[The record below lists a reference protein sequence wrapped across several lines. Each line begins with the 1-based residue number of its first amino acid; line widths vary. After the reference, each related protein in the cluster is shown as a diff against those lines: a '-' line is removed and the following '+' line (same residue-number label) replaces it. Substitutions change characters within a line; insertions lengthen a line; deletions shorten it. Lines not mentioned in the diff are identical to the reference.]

1 MDIFTA
7 RQELEEQFERQRG
20 RAWPYYLDRYE
31 DADLSRARLL
41 LGQMRVRGERA
52 IWTSDLKKAAT
63 KKKSKAKKVSK
74 VLKGEKK
81 WIEDQQKISERG
93 QRRRP
98 GEERIQVVGQPY
110 VNPAGAVAEDPE
122 ITRARMRQQDQ
133 HHQNLIVERQ
143 ADRAARGARENQEIL
158 EAQAQ
163 RADAYRIHQDRQA
176 IEGQRMFADVMIAHG
191 AQAAARDVAG
201 AQAHGQQ
208 QVAAEQRRQ
217 AGDVAQIAADR
228 DVARFNANLVERRDN
243 LVGDRARQAAE
254 LQQLQERIGQE
265 NRERDAERVHAIALT
280 AREFQDRARQHEG
293 ELRARGLDADTEQ
306 IRIREAAQTDRERDA
321 NQHRREEAVI
331 QGQRA
336 QAAERDARTEQLI
349 HEMQAQNR
357 QLTEHILNL
366 PEPIPERQGMAPA
379 DREFIERTLHGAGQ
393 AVDRRIGESEERMR
407 DEMRQ
412 HFDRTGAPPAR
423 QEQVE
428 EQLPHDLR
436 PLPVGGGQHNELGR
450 TSLRQSRTPQQV
462 RDAEE
467 EAERLLLEE
476 AGGQAPL
483 SVPLLPYHTPEP
495 DQPAHQ
501 DIALSPT
508 PPADA
513 PRERQ
518 WGDPASPP
526 ATPRASPRASP
537 RLSPLPPVIQTRPQT
552 GSAEEELARL
562 LEVPSPLAAR
572 QPQPTVR
579 ETQQALQEQG
589 LELGL
594 PDVPEQ
600 EARPSEP
607 ELLPLEPAEGPEPGV
622 LERIYQGAQELVRDE
637 TAEEALERVEQEA
650 EERLVQAPLQPVVP
664 GQQHGGVL
672 QTPGGEPIRGL
683 GEEIPVQPVEGG
695 EYQQVGGAEHQAE
708 PSPRRPARVE
718 EVAEQRDVAEGL
730 QPGAGPV
737 EDVAEEEEEVT
748 EPLARGG
755 PKHRESTRL
764 WTSSDVNSEL
774 GLMAAERG
782 RPAGGSR
789 EQKYRVVNNTSKE
802 IYNLQPG
809 EGAWVEGAGIYQ
821 GEPSLRIR
829 SGRGDRGVSRILF
842 KRMDKLVAD
851 GTLIFEKH

>member
-265 NRERDAERVHAIALT
+265 NRERDAERVQAIELT

-366 PEPIPERQGMAPA
+366 HEPIPEMQGMAPA
-379 DREFIERTLHGAGQ
+379 DREFIERTLHWAGQ

-518 WGDPASPP
+518 WGDPPTPP
-526 ATPRASPRASP
+526 ATPRASP

>member
-1 MDIFTA
+1 M
-7 RQELEEQFERQRG
+7 
-20 RAWPYYLDRYE
+20 
-31 DADLSRARLL
+31 
-41 LGQMRVRGERA
+41 
-52 IWTSDLKKAAT
+52 
-63 KKKSKAKKVSK
+63 
-74 VLKGEKK
+74 
-81 WIEDQQKISERG
+81 
-93 QRRRP
+93 
-98 GEERIQVVGQPY
+98 
-110 VNPAGAVAEDPE
+110 
-122 ITRARMRQQDQ
+122 
-133 HHQNLIVERQ
+133 
-143 ADRAARGARENQEIL
+143 
-158 EAQAQ
+158 
-163 RADAYRIHQDRQA
+163 
-176 IEGQRMFADVMIAHG
+176 
-191 AQAAARDVAG
+191 
-201 AQAHGQQ
+201 
-208 QVAAEQRRQ
+208 
-217 AGDVAQIAADR
+217 
-228 DVARFNANLVERRDN
+228 
-243 LVGDRARQAAE
+243 
-254 LQQLQERIGQE
+254 
-265 NRERDAERVHAIALT
+265 
-280 AREFQDRARQHEG
+280 
-293 ELRARGLDADTEQ
+293 
-306 IRIREAAQTDRERDA
+306 
-321 NQHRREEAVI
+321 
-331 QGQRA
+331 
-336 QAAERDARTEQLI
+336 
-349 HEMQAQNR
+349 
-357 QLTEHILNL
+357 
-366 PEPIPERQGMAPA
+366 
-379 DREFIERTLHGAGQ
+379 
-393 AVDRRIGESEERMR
+393 
-407 DEMRQ
+407 
-412 HFDRTGAPPAR
+412 
-423 QEQVE
+423 
-428 EQLPHDLR
+428 
-436 PLPVGGGQHNELGR
+436 
-450 TSLRQSRTPQQV
+450 
-462 RDAEE
+462 
-467 EAERLLLEE
+467 
-476 AGGQAPL
+476 
-483 SVPLLPYHTPEP
+483 
-495 DQPAHQ
+495 
-501 DIALSPT
+501 
-508 PPADA
+508 
-513 PRERQ
+513 
-518 WGDPASPP
+518 
-526 ATPRASPRASP
+526 
-537 RLSPLPPVIQTRPQT
+537 
-552 GSAEEELARL
+552 
-562 LEVPSPLAAR
+562 
-572 QPQPTVR
+572 R

-607 ELLPLEPAEGPEPGV
+607 ELLPLEPAEGEEPGV

-683 GEEIPVQPVEGG
+683 GFEIPVQPVEGG